1 MRSQFGGMVLDGDW
15 TQSLR
20 HAGKHSSL
28 PLGYISPLPNH
39 NLFKNLV
46 CHSSNMISIKKTL
59 HIWFF
64 LYGIILE
71 GTKKKT
77 CNTKQTKI
85 KQCNTKQW
93 KSGGAKARE
102 IVQLFRA
109 LTFTSRER
117 LTPWTCM
124 VPTTVYYVSPRE
136 CDTFFGPLWALH
148 SPSMCTYMQVN
159 TYIHK
164 VRIKGGKL
172 QKKTHVIDH
181 ITGK

>member
-1 MRSQFGGMVLDGDW
+1 MRSQFWGMALDGDW

-28 PLGYISPLPNH
+28 PLGYTSPLPNH

-46 CHSSNMISIKKTL
+46 CHSSNMISVKKTL

-71 GTKKKT
+71 GNKKKST
-77 CNTKQTKI
+77 QYKTKI
-85 KQCNTKQW
+85 KIKQW

-109 LTFTSRER
+109 LTFTSREM
-117 LTPWTCM
+117 LIPWTCM

-136 CDTFFGPLWALH
+136 CDAFFCPLWALH

-172 QKKTHVIDH
+172 QKKTHVVDP